1 MFVCILLYICGLKCL
16 CVCLFVTVYHIHS
29 FNLINL
35 FHYSYISIYYR
46 ARLESFGFHAI
57 VVDGHDVKELL
68 KAFTEAE
75 NTKGKPTCV
84 LAKTFK
90 GQGFPGIADEMNWH
104 GKALGA
110 KSDEVVAHL
119 KTLLKSV
126 DGPKPAIP
134 PAVLDAPK
142 VDISGIK
149 LSALPAYTK
158 GAFGT

>member
-1 MFVCILLYICGLKCL
+1 MIIAYEELKNNLLWIISNVGFLICNYLS
-16 CVCLFVTVYHIHS
+16 IS
-29 FNLINL
+29 
-35 FHYSYISIYYR
+35 ISIYYR

-57 VVDGHDVKELL
+57 VVDGHDVNELL

-126 DGPKPAIP
+126 DGPKPIIP

-158 GAFGT
+158 GAYGT

>member
-1 MFVCILLYICGLKCL
+1 M
-16 CVCLFVTVYHIHS
+16 
-29 FNLINL
+29 N
-35 FHYSYISIYYR
+35 
-46 ARLESFGFHAI
+46 
-57 VVDGHDVKELL
+57 ELL

-126 DGPKPAIP
+126 DGPKPVIP

-158 GAFGT
+158 GAYGASYINSYWIIILHYMALHFCQKSNPI

>member
-1 MFVCILLYICGLKCL
+1 M
-16 CVCLFVTVYHIHS
+16 
-29 FNLINL
+29 
-35 FHYSYISIYYR
+35 
-46 ARLESFGFHAI
+46 ESFGFHAI
-57 VVDGHDVKELL
+57 VVDGHDVNELYN
-68 KAFTEAE
+68 AFTEAE

-110 KSDEVVAHL
+110 KSEEVVAHL

-126 DGPKPAIP
+126 DGPKPSIP

-142 VDISGIK
+142 VDITGIK
-149 LSALPAYTK
+149 LSEAPSYTK
-158 GAFGT
+158 GKNANALAIEF

>member
-1 MFVCILLYICGLKCL
+1 MRLGTPFLILTQTLNIFL
-16 CVCLFVTVYHIHS
+16 LF
-29 FNLINL
+29 
-35 FHYSYISIYYR
+35 R
-46 ARLESFGFHAI
+46 QRLESFGFHAI
-57 VVDGHDVKELL
+57 VVDGHDVNELYN
-68 KAFTEAE
+68 AFTEAE

-110 KSDEVVAHL
+110 KSEEVVAHL

-126 DGPKPAIP
+126 DGPQPSIP

-142 VDISGIK
+142 VNITGIK
-149 LSALPAYTK
+149 LSEAPSYTK
-158 GAFGT
+158 GKNTNALAIES

>member
-1 MFVCILLYICGLKCL
+1 MNIFLL
-16 CVCLFVTVYHIHS
+16 F
-29 FNLINL
+29 
-35 FHYSYISIYYR
+35 R
-46 ARLESFGFHAI
+46 QRLESFGFHAI
-57 VVDGHDVKELL
+57 VVDGHDVNELYN
-68 KAFTEAE
+68 AFTEAE

-110 KSDEVVAHL
+110 KSEEVVAHL

-126 DGPKPAIP
+126 DGPKPSIP

-142 VDISGIK
+142 VNITGIK
-149 LSALPAYTK
+149 LSEAPSYTK
-158 GAFGT
+158 GKNTNALAIAL